1 VGNSPIPTAAQQ
13 QLGPGANAADA
24 AAAARAAAG
33 APAGSSFAGRLVWCF
48 DNGIRAGLRTA
59 GWLLAIMVPV
69 SLAVTFLAWSGLL
82 GWMARPF
89 NPLFAWVGLPGE
101 TVVPFLTGVFLNIYS
116 AIAALGTI
124 PLTERHVTIFA
135 VMVLI
140 SHNFPVESAVQ
151 HKTGTPAWRTVGL
164 RLTASLVAGLLLNG
178 IMPAGADAARARGLE
193 TPSTELV
200 ALLWSWVVG
209 TAWLSGKVIGIVMG
223 LMVLQRILREFGL
236 IRLLSYVLFPVLWL
250 LGLPRRTAFLWIVAN
265 VLGLAFGAAVILEE
279 AESGAL
285 DKDDAQLLN
294 RSIAVCHSLLE
305 DTLLFVAIGAWA
317 VWITLPRLAL
327 AAAVVWMYRA
337 ACLIAGRNEVV
348 VARQE

>member
-1 VGNSPIPTAAQQ
+1 VGNSPIPAAAQQ

-164 RLTASLVAGLLLNG
+164 RLMASLVAGLLLNW

-337 ACLIAGRNEVV
+337 GCLIAGRNEVV

>member
-164 RLTASLVAGLLLNG
+164 RLTASLVAGLLLNW

-337 ACLIAGRNEVV
+337 GCLIAGRNEVV